1 MTTAQNILTIAK
13 KYIGTTESNGGHKKI
28 IDAYNAHKPLAV
40 GYKVT
45 YNDDW
50 CDTFVSK
57 VFIEAG
63 ATALSGTECGVE
75 RHIAIFKKL
84 GIWDENGS
92 KTPKPGD
99 IITYNWGDT
108 TQSNDGFADHIG
120 FVESVNGITITTI
133 EGNYG
138 NAVKRRV
145 IKVGNGTIRGYA
157 RPKYAS
163 ATVAKPVA
171 SKPAATPSKSN
182 GTHTVVKGDTLWDIA
197 QKYGTDVQTIKS
209 LNGLKSDLIHAG
221 DKLNI
226 AGTVKPKPAV
236 SKKKSIYLPKSAK
249 TWRVYKTS
257 GPYTTGKEVGL
268 LAPAQY
274 GGLDYEIIKMLT
286 TDVYQIK
293 TSAFG
298 NVAIYAAKSTGA
310 TIK

>member
-1 MTTAQNILTIAK
+1 MTTAQNILSIAK

-28 IDAYNAHKPLAV
+28 IDAYNDHKPLAF
-40 GYKVT
+40 GYAVK

-57 VFIEAG
+57 VAIEAG
-63 ATALSGTECGVE
+63 AVGLIGTECGVE
-75 RHIAIFKKL
+75 RHIQIFKKL
-84 GIWDENGS
+84 GIWIEDGTI
-92 KTPKPGD
+92 TPKPGD
-99 IITYNWGDT
+99 VITFNWGDT

-133 EGNYG
+133 EGNYS
-138 NAVKRRV
+138 NSVKRRTLT
-145 IKVGNGTIRGYA
+145 VGAGTIRGYA

-163 ATVAKPVA
+163 ATSTSTTPTNTTKSIDTLVAETKAGIHGNGDARKKSLGSNYDAVMKVINGGSKTAAKP
-171 SKPAATPSKSN
+171 TTN
-182 GTHTVVKGDTLWDIA
+182 
-197 QKYGTDVQTIKS
+197 
-209 LNGLKSDLIHAG
+209 
-221 DKLNI
+221 
-226 AGTVKPKPAV
+226 
-236 SKKKSIYLPKSAK
+236 KKRVYLPKSAK

-257 GPYTTGKEVGL
+257 GPYTTGKEVGF

-274 GGLDYEIIKMLT
+274 GGLDYEIIKT
-286 TDVYQIK
+286 IATDVYEIK